1 MFRPLRT
8 GQLVVDIVLP
18 TVLFFVALSVYIDR
32 STVLIFVLFGMC
44 TALVFRRLSPGI
56 ALAIAWV
63 TAIVQMALGGAPDP
77 SNFAILA
84 ILYSAAVYGGNI
96 VRWVAF
102 GSAFAGAALVALY
115 TTILPIS
122 IPGLASRIGL
132 WESRT
137 MEPLAVATIAA
148 SVFFSFLA
156 MFALAWTAGVLVRTW
171 RRGRESRAAQLRAE
185 RDVVVEQERNR
196 IARDM
201 HDVVAHSLAVVI
213 AQADGARYAL
223 ASDPGSADAALR
235 TIAGISREALADVR
249 VLLGQLRYQEQA
261 GPQPMMADLVRL
273 YDQVRGAGVEVDV
286 RTVGTEAVMPT
297 GAQLA
302 VYRIVQE
309 ALTNALRHGDRGS
322 AIEVHFDWTGPQL
335 QLWVVNSYDPMAAK
349 PGLSH
354 GLAGMNERASLVGGR
369 FAAGPSDGRFVAY
382 AAIPRT
388 FEGVPA

>member
-1 MFRPLRT
+1 MFRPLRS

-18 TVLFFVALSVYIDR
+18 SVLF
-32 STVLIFVLFGMC
+32 VLLAPPYLGRVGLYVLVLTGMC
-44 TALVFRRLSPGI
+44 VALVFRRLSPTL
-56 ALAIAWV
+56 ALAIAWF
-63 TAIVQMALGGAPDP
+63 TAIVQMLLMLAPDP
-77 SNFAILA
+77 ANFAILA
-84 ILYSAAVYGGNI
+84 ILYSAAAYGSNV

-115 TTILPIS
+115 TVVLPAFV
-122 IPGLASRIGL
+122 PGLAERLSPWSVPGDRP
-132 WESRT
+132 S
-137 MEPLAVATIAA
+137 AVVALSVTI
-148 SVFFSFLA
+148 FFVFLA
-156 MFALAWTAGVLVRTW
+156 TFALAWTAGVLVRTW
-171 RRGRESRAAQLRAE
+171 RKGRESRAAQMRAE

-223 ASDPGSADAALR
+223 AADPESADRALR

-249 VLLGQLRYQEQA
+249 VLLGQLRYQEQE
-261 GPQPMMADLVRL
+261 GPQPVMADLGRL
-273 YDQVRGAGVEVDV
+273 YEQMRGAGVEVDV
-286 RTVGTEAVMPT
+286 RTVGQEGPVAT
-297 GAQLA
+297 GSQLA

-309 ALTNALRHGDRGS
+309 ALTNALRHGQPGS
-322 AIEVHFDWTGPQL
+322 AIEVHFDWTGPNL
-335 QLWVVNSYDPMAAK
+335 QLWVVNAFDPMRAK

-382 AAIPRT
+382 ASIPRT
-388 FEGVPA
+388 AEAALA